1 MLGKT
6 LTYKDFN
13 NQEVSD
19 TFYFNLTEAE
29 VVELNIRD
37 DIEAVG
43 KSGNPN
49 KVMDTFKRIL
59 KAAYGVRINGGAK
72 FVKIDQDWYEF
83 VAGPAYSQIFM
94 SLVTDAEYATVFMN
108 ELIPADLAA
117 RAEALKAQSAMS
129 ASEAARANSEANFQS
144 HLKPSQGA
152 EVPQQYQAPIA
163 PHESY
168 TSRREAMA
176 QENPPQQ

>member
-13 NQEVSD
+13 GQEVED
-19 TFYFNLTEAE
+19 TFYFNFTPAE
-29 VVELNIRD
+29 VLELNIRQ

-43 KSGNPN
+43 KSGNPD
-49 KVMDTFKRIL
+49 KIMDTFKRVL

-72 FVKIDQDWYEF
+72 FIKPEDAWLEF
-83 VAGPAYSQIFM
+83 VSGPAYSQIFM
-94 SLVTDAEYATVFMN
+94 SLVTDAAYASAFMS
-108 ELIPADLAA
+108 ELIPPELATQ
-117 RAEALKAQSAMS
+117 AEELKAKAALSS
-129 ASEAARANSEANFQS
+129 SELARANSEANFQS

-152 EVPQQYQAPIA
+152 DVP
-163 PHESY
+163 
-168 TSRREAMA
+168 TSRREALA

>member
-13 NQEVSD
+13 DQEVSD

-37 DIEAVG
+37 DLEAVG
-43 KSGNPN
+43 KSGNGN
-49 KVMDTFKRIL
+49 KVMDTFKRVL
-59 KAAYGVRINGGAK
+59 KASYGVRINGGAK
-72 FVKIDQDWYEF
+72 FVKLDQDWYEF
-83 VAGPAYSQIFM
+83 VSSQAYSQIFM
-94 SLVTDAEYATVFMN
+94 SLVTDAGYASAFMN

-117 RAEALKAQSAMS
+117 RAEELKAKSALS
-129 ASEAARANSEANFQS
+129 ASELARANSEANFQS
-144 HLKPSQGA
+144 HLKPSEGA
-152 EVPQQYQAPIA
+152 SVP
-163 PHESY
+163 

-176 QENPPQQ
+176 QETPPQQ